1 MDVFTL
7 SAKIVLDSE
16 EYEKQLG
23 NASKKT
29 SGFADTLKGG
39 LAAAGRTATTVIKG
53 AATALG
59 AAETAVTALGKAS
72 IEGYAEYEQLVG
84 GVETLFGNTE
94 QQVEALGGLA
104 AKAVGA
110 IEMLS
115 TEVSSVPDA
124 SNTIIDKAAN
134 AFKTA
139 GLSANDYMET
149 VTSFSAS
156 LLQSLGGDTNAAA
169 AYADKAI
176 TDMADNANKMG
187 SSMESIQNAYQGF
200 AKQNYS
206 MLDNLKLGYGGTATE
221 MYRLMERA
229 AELDETFAQTA
240 DFSLDS
246 KGHLEA
252 DFADIVQAIHIVQTE
267 MGITGTT
274 ALEAAGTISGSAAS
288 MKAAWENFLTG
299 MADPNQDFGKLTGD
313 LMESVVTF
321 ADNLIPRIQEML
333 PRLTEGLAT
342 LATGLLPYI
351 PETLNMLLPTLVDGS
366 TSLINGVTDVLPDI
380 ITTAVSSIPQLLE
393 AGTSIISNLVNAL
406 FEAFP
411 MVVEA
416 GGEIL
421 NYLVGGITDGL
432 PELIPAAMDMVLQI
446 VDTLTKPDTLNNILD
461 AALEILIALAVG
473 LEDAIPQ
480 LVDTALTII
489 DRLVVFINDPKNT
502 AKVITAALQ
511 IVISLGAG
519 IIKAIPRLIESVS
532 TMVTS
537 MRDRILKT
545 DWLQIGADIVNGVLD
560 GLKKTW
566 KKLTSWFSDSWDD
579 LVGGVKDLL
588 GIHSPSR
595 VFASIGGFMAE
606 GLGEGWA
613 DGFSQVKKQIEGGLS
628 FEGGTVDFSTSGLG
642 RHALAVSSASAS
654 ADSRPIIITVQSV
667 LDGKVIGETSYQYAK
682 NKERMY
688 GTK

>member
-7 SAKIVLDSE
+7 SAKIVLDSD

-39 LAAAGRTATTVIKG
+39 FAAAGKAATTVIKG

-59 AAETAVTALGKAS
+59 AAATAITALGKAS
-72 IEGYAEYEQLVG
+72 VEGYSEYEQLVG

-94 QQVEALGGLA
+94 QQVEKLGGLA
-104 AKAVGA
+104 AKAAGA

-115 TEVSSVPDA
+115 TEQQNIPDA
-124 SNTIIDKAAN
+124 SKTIIEKASN

-187 SSMESIQNAYQGF
+187 SDMESIQNAYQGF
-200 AKQNYS
+200 AKQNYT
-206 MLDNLKLGYGGTATE
+206 MLDNLKLGYGGTKE
-221 MYRLMERA
+221 EMERLLA
-229 AELDETFAQTA
+229 DAEKLSGQEFDISSYA
-240 DFSLDS
+240 DVI
-246 KGHLEA
+246 E
-252 DFADIVQAIHIVQTE
+252 AIHIIQTE

-274 ALEAAGTISGSAAS
+274 AKEAAGTISGSAAS
-288 MKAAWENFLTG
+288 MKAAWQNFLTG
-299 MADPNQDFGKLTGD
+299 MADPNQDFGKLTDD
-313 LMESVVTF
+313 LMGTVITF
-321 ADNLIPRIQEML
+321 ADNLVPRIQEML
-333 PRLTEGLAT
+333 PRLTEGLVT
-342 LATGLLPYI
+342 LANGLLPYI
-351 PETLNMLLPTLVDGS
+351 PETLNLLLPTLVDGA
-366 TSLINGVTDVLPDI
+366 TSLINGVTDILPDI
-380 ITTAVSSIPQLLE
+380 ITTAVNAIPQLLD
-393 AGTSIISNLVNAL
+393 AGASIISNLANAL

-411 MVVEA
+411 VIMEA
-416 GGEIL
+416 GGEVL
-421 NYLVGGITDGL
+421 TYLVGGITDGL

-446 VDTLTKPDTLNNILD
+446 VDTLTKPDTLSNILD

-473 LEDAIPQ
+473 LEDAIPR

-489 DRLVVFINDPKNT
+489 ERLVQFLNDPKSV
-502 AKVITAALQ
+502 AMLVGAALQ
-511 IVISLGAG
+511 IVVSLAAG
-519 IIKAIPRLIESVS
+519 LIKAIPRLLESA
-532 TMVTS
+532 VTLIS
-537 MRDRILKT
+537 EMQNRFVDA
-545 DWLQIGADIVNGVLD
+545 DWEGIGKDVVNGVWE

-566 KKLTSWFSDSWDD
+566 KNLVKWFDDAWDG

-595 VFASIGGFMAE
+595 VFASIGGYMAE
-606 GLGEGWA
+606 GLGEGWE
-613 DGFSQVKKQIEGGLS
+613 DSFGKVRREIEGGLDFGATS
-628 FEGGTVDFSTSGLG
+628 VDFADSGIG
-642 RHALAVSSASAS
+642 RRFEAVSAA
-654 ADSRPIIITVQSV
+654 AATQTDGDIYVTVTV
-667 LDGKVIGETSYQYAK
+667 PLDGKNIYEGSYRYAK

-688 GTK
+688 GKK

>member
-7 SAKIVLDSE
+7 SAKIVLDSD
-16 EYEKQLG
+16 EYERQLG

-29 SGFADTLKGG
+29 SGFADMLKGG
-39 LAAAGRTATTVIKG
+39 FAAAGGAATTVIKG
-53 AATALG
+53 TATALG
-59 AAETAVTALGKAS
+59 AAATAVTALGKAS
-72 IEGYAEYEQLVG
+72 VEGYSEYEQLVG
-84 GVETLFGNTE
+84 GVETLFENTE

-124 SNTIIDKAAN
+124 SKTIIDKASD

-169 AYADKAI
+169 DYADQAI

-200 AKQNYS
+200 AKQNYT
-206 MLDNLKLGYGGTATE
+206 MLDNLKLGYGGTKE
-221 MYRLMERA
+221 EMERLLA
-229 AELDETFAQTA
+229 DAEKLSGQEFDISSYA
-240 DFSLDS
+240 DVI
-246 KGHLEA
+246 E
-252 DFADIVQAIHIVQTE
+252 AIHIVQTE

-274 ALEAAGTISGSAAS
+274 AKEAASTISGSAAS

-299 MADPNQDFGKLTGD
+299 MADPNQDFDKLTGD
-313 LMESVVTF
+313 LLGSVVTF

-351 PETLNMLLPTLVDGS
+351 PETLNMLLPTLVDGA
-366 TSLINGVTDVLPDI
+366 TSLINGVTDILPDI
-380 ITTAVSSIPQLLE
+380 ITTAVSAIPQLLE
-393 AGTSIISNLVNAL
+393 AGASIISNLVNSL

-411 MVVEA
+411 MVLEA
-416 GGEIL
+416 GGEVL
-421 NYLVGGITDGL
+421 NYLVGGIAEGL
-432 PELIPAAMDMVLQI
+432 PELIPAAMDMILKI
-446 VDTLTKPDTLNNILD
+446 ADTLTKPDTLDNILD
-461 AALEILIALAVG
+461 AALKILIALAVG

-480 LVDTALTII
+480 LVDAALTII
-489 DRLVVFINDPKNT
+489 ERLMLFLSDPKSVV
-502 AKVITAALQ
+502 KITGAALQ
-511 IVISLGAG
+511 IVVSLAAG
-519 IIKAIPRLIESVS
+519 LVKAIPRLVESAARL
-532 TMVTS
+532 TDGI
-537 MRDRILKT
+537 RNRIKDA
-545 DWLQIGADIVNGVLD
+545 DWEDIGKNVVNGIWD
-560 GLKKTW
+560 GLKQTW
-566 KKLTSWFSDSWDD
+566 KNLVKWFEDSWDD
-579 LVGGVKDLL
+579 LVGDVKDLL

-613 DGFSQVKKQIEGGLS
+613 ESFGKVRKQIEGGLK
-628 FEGGTVDFSTSGLG
+628 FNAGTVDFSTSGLS
-642 RHALAVSSASAS
+642 RNAASVSSAVAS
-654 ADSRPIIITVQSV
+654 GNSRPIIITVQSV
-667 LDGKVIGETSYQYAK
+667 LDGKVIGETSYRYNK
-682 NKERMY
+682 NREGMY
-688 GTK
+688 GTT